1 MRIPSF
7 RTARIVT
14 FLRRV
19 ARARAGTSSVEYGF
33 ILALIVLVIFIAI
46 VQLADVTQRM
56 WSDIHTRVTASTAS
70 H

>member
-1 MRIPSF
+1 MRIPPF
-7 RTARIVT
+7 RIGRIVT

-33 ILALIVLVIFIAI
+33 ILAFIVLVIFIAI

-56 WSDIHTRVTASTAS
+56 WSDIHTRVTASAAS

>member
-1 MRIPSF
+1 
-7 RTARIVT
+7 
-14 FLRRV
+14 
-19 ARARAGTSSVEYGF
+19 
-33 ILALIVLVIFIAI
+33 LIVLVIFIAI

>member
-1 MRIPSF
+1 MKRL
-7 RTARIVT
+7 VT
-14 FLRRV
+14 FLRRI
-19 ARARAGTSSVEYGF
+19 ARAHTGTSSVEYGF
-33 ILALIVLVIFIAI
+33 ILAFIVLVIFIAI

>member
-1 MRIPSF
+1 MK
-7 RTARIVT
+7 RIVP

-19 ARARAGTSSVEYGF
+19 ACARAGTSSVEYGF
-33 ILALIVLVIFIAI
+33 ILAFIVLVIFIAI

-56 WSDIHTRVTASTAS
+56 WSDIHKRVTASSSS